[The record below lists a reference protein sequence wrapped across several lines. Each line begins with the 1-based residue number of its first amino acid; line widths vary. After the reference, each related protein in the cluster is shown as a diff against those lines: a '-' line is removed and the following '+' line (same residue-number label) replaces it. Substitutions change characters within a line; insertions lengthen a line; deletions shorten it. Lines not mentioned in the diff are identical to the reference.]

1 MNWKNI
7 GLIFGLLMIVSMVI
21 VIINIG
27 MYIDNAINNDMSEEQ
42 VDEVYTQAKNGTLL
56 RHWDIVFFPCVF
68 VIALVMSY
76 KRKNKSE
83 VVKIGVLIT
92 ICSLSLMLMQSGVRT
107 CVDSCIGCQSWEES
121 FVAMF
126 PGVLYF
132 IFFIIGIVVMRDGLD
147 I

>member
-1 MNWKNI
+1 MMVNKK
-7 GLIFGLLMIVSMVI
+7 IFI
-21 VIINIG
+21 
-27 MYIDNAINNDMSEEQ
+27 
-42 VDEVYTQAKNGTLL
+42 
-56 RHWDIVFFPCVF
+56 
-68 VIALVMSY
+68 
-76 KRKNKSE
+76 
-83 VVKIGVLIT
+83 IGVLIT